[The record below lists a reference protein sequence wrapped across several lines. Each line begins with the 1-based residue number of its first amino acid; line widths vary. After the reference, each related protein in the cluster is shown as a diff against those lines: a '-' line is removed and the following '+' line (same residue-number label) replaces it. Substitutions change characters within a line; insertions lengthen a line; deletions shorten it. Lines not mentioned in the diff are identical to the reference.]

1 MPHCPICSKPTL
13 ETHKPFCSARCQQV
27 DMHRWFSGSY
37 AVPAVE
43 LDEEDI
49 EALGLPDEGE
59 S

>member
-1 MPHCPICSKPTL
+1 MPACPICSKPTAQAV
-13 ETHKPFCSARCQQV
+13 KPFCSTRCQQV

-37 AVPAVE
+37 AVPAAE

-49 EALGLPDEGE
+49 EALGLPDESE